1 LNIKDYKPIKI
12 IGQGAFGEVR
22 LCVHETGIEGSY
34 KKEIVAVKKLKKAD
48 MHTKNQVLHIRSEK
62 EILSEA
68 TSEWIVNLKCSFQV
82 L

>member
-1 LNIKDYKPIKI
+1 
-12 IGQGAFGEVR
+12 
-22 LCVHETGIEGSY
+22 
-34 KKEIVAVKKLKKAD
+34 